1 MYCPN
6 CASPADEGQR
16 YCRKCG
22 INLGLIVDA
31 MEGKRQPLDFEALK
45 EDLRQLGSNLRAG
58 FEEAK
63 QELRKTQQLGRKQR
77 HHRRHGYQR
86 VPETAEVSTDAA
98 TSAMN
103 SALAPPPPPVIKVK
117 TGKQP
122 HSRRYSLQ
130 QAMLSIFGGA
140 SGSAALYY
148 LLGTAAHS
156 GLLTSVEQIL
166 VNEVFKRPDL
176 VGLAPVL
183 GMLWVLGL
191 MPVAKGFAHLI
202 NGIFFAPRA
211 GEGEQTFV
219 LNQSFST
226 AGSTAGGTAGGER
239 TLQSPSPEVATDFA
253 AARPE
258 PVGAKTTPTNE
269 FEDQWRA
276 NFRPSVTE
284 EETVRL
290 GARER
295 QAE

>member
-22 INLGLIVDA
+22 INLGLILDA

-77 HHRRHGYQR
+77 QHRRHGYQR
-86 VPETAEVSTDAA
+86 VPETAEVATDAA
-98 TSAMN
+98 ASAVN

-166 VNEVFKRPDL
+166 VNEVFKRPD

-219 LNQSFST
+219 LNQSFNT
-226 AGSTAGGTAGGER
+226 VGSTAGGAVGGER
-239 TLQSPSPEVATDFA
+239 TLPSATEGAADFGGT
-253 AARPE
+253 RPE
-258 PVGAKTTPTNE
+258 PVGVKTTPTNE

-290 GARER
+290 GQRQR

>member
-1 MYCPN
+1 MYCPK

-16 YCRKCG
+16 YCRNCG
-22 INLGLIVDA
+22 INLGLILDA
-31 MEGKRQPLDFEALK
+31 MEGKRQPLDFEVLK

-63 QELRKTQQLGRKQR
+63 QELRKTQHLGRQQRRRQR
-77 HHRRHGYQR
+77 HGHEW
-86 VPETAEVSTDAA
+86 VAETVKTATDAA
-98 TSAMN
+98 TSAVN
-103 SALAPPPPPVIKVK
+103 SALAPPAPPVIKVK

-148 LLGTAAHS
+148 LLGTAANS
-156 GLLTSVEQIL
+156 GLLTSLEHIL
-166 VNEVFKRPDL
+166 VSEVFKRPDV

-219 LNQSFST
+219 LNQSFSA
-226 AGSTAGGTAGGER
+226 AGSAAGGER
-239 TLQSPSPEVATDFA
+239 TLHSASPEA
-253 AARPE
+253 AGDLGGTRPE
-258 PVGAKTTPTNE
+258 PVGVKTTPTNE

-284 EETVRL
+284 EETARL
-290 GARER
+290 GSRER
-295 QAE
+295 QAEAK